1 MHAVAPSQS
10 NLVGISR
17 PADPNINDLQQKNI
31 LLDKDKVQD
40 LLGLSRTWE
49 PGL

>member
-1 MHAVAPSQS
+1 MHAAAPSQS

-17 PADPNINDLQQKNI
+17 PAEANINDFQQKNVA
-31 LLDKDKVQD
+31 LDKNKVQD
-40 LLGLSRTWE
+40 LLGLNRTWE